1 MKVIHSSIFRAVCA
15 IIVGVLLIQYREQT
29 VTWITIAIGVL
40 FFLSGVISLASYW
53 AAKRNAE
60 KMQGQILSDSNGK
73 PIMGMIPKF
82 PLVSVG
88 SLILGLLLA
97 LMPQVFI
104 AWLMFILAF
113 ILILG
118 ALTQFANLASAAKM
132 GRVGILFWLFPSALL
147 LLGLLAI
154 IKPSAIASAPLFI
167 IGWGMLIYGVV
178 ELLNA
183 FKVSNNKRIWL
194 KNQQQ
199 KQKHQSFSCCP
210 FNNYLKS
217 AKNRH
222 CIQSATYNAC
232 LFTFPYFCKNQAGN
246 PCRQKVQ
253 KDCIQSITCKPAS
266 CSIPSA
272 EPGNGGK
279 NAD

>member
-73 PIMGMIPKF
+73 PIMGMMPKF

-118 ALTQFANLASAAKM
+118 ALTQLVNLASAAKM
-132 GRVGILFWLFPSALL
+132 GRVGILFWLFPSVLL

-194 KNQQQ
+194 NNQQQ
-199 KQKHQSFSCCP
+199 KQDSKEI
-210 FNNYLKS
+210 YVDVEEV
-217 AKNRH
+217 KN
-222 CIQSATYNAC
+222 
-232 LFTFPYFCKNQAGN
+232 
-246 PCRQKVQ
+246 
-253 KDCIQSITCKPAS
+253 
-266 CSIPSA
+266 
-272 EPGNGGK
+272 EE
-279 NAD
+279 

>member
-73 PIMGMIPKF
+73 PIMGMMPNF

-118 ALTQFANLASAAKM
+118 ALTQFVNLASAAKM

-183 FKVSNNKRIWL
+183 FKISNNKRIWL

-199 KQKHQSFSCCP
+199 KQDSKEI
-210 FNNYLKS
+210 YVDVEEV
-217 AKNRH
+217 KN
-222 CIQSATYNAC
+222 
-232 LFTFPYFCKNQAGN
+232 
-246 PCRQKVQ
+246 
-253 KDCIQSITCKPAS
+253 
-266 CSIPSA
+266 
-272 EPGNGGK
+272 EE
-279 NAD
+279 

>member
-40 FFLSGVISLASYW
+40 FFLSGVISLTSYW

-60 KMQGQILSDSNGK
+60 KMQGQLLSDSNGK

-199 KQKHQSFSCCP
+199 KQNSKEI
-210 FNNYLKS
+210 YVDVEEV
-217 AKNRH
+217 KN
-222 CIQSATYNAC
+222 
-232 LFTFPYFCKNQAGN
+232 
-246 PCRQKVQ
+246 
-253 KDCIQSITCKPAS
+253 
-266 CSIPSA
+266 
-272 EPGNGGK
+272 EE
-279 NAD
+279 

>member
-73 PIMGMIPKF
+73 PIMGMMPKF

-118 ALTQFANLASAAKM
+118 ALTQFVNLASATKM

-199 KQKHQSFSCCP
+199 KQDSKEI
-210 FNNYLKS
+210 YVDVEEV
-217 AKNRH
+217 KN
-222 CIQSATYNAC
+222 
-232 LFTFPYFCKNQAGN
+232 
-246 PCRQKVQ
+246 
-253 KDCIQSITCKPAS
+253 
-266 CSIPSA
+266 
-272 EPGNGGK
+272 EE
-279 NAD
+279 

>member
-118 ALTQFANLASAAKM
+118 ALTQFVNLASAAKM

-183 FKVSNNKRIWL
+183 FKISNNKRIWL

-199 KQKHQSFSCCP
+199 KPDSKEI
-210 FNNYLKS
+210 YVDVEEV
-217 AKNRH
+217 KN
-222 CIQSATYNAC
+222 
-232 LFTFPYFCKNQAGN
+232 
-246 PCRQKVQ
+246 
-253 KDCIQSITCKPAS
+253 
-266 CSIPSA
+266 
-272 EPGNGGK
+272 EE
-279 NAD
+279 

>member
-73 PIMGMIPKF
+73 PIMGMMPKF

-118 ALTQFANLASAAKM
+118 ALTQFVNLASAAKM

-199 KQKHQSFSCCP
+199 KQDSKEI
-210 FNNYLKS
+210 YVDVEVV
-217 AKNRH
+217 KN
-222 CIQSATYNAC
+222 
-232 LFTFPYFCKNQAGN
+232 
-246 PCRQKVQ
+246 
-253 KDCIQSITCKPAS
+253 
-266 CSIPSA
+266 
-272 EPGNGGK
+272 EE
-279 NAD
+279 

>member
-73 PIMGMIPKF
+73 PIMGMMPKF

-118 ALTQFANLASAAKM
+118 ALTQFVNLASAAKM

-154 IKPSAIASAPLFI
+154 IKPSAIASAPLLI

-178 ELLNA
+178 ELLNV
-183 FKVSNNKRIWL
+183 FKISNNKRIWL
-194 KNQQQ
+194 KNQQ
-199 KQKHQSFSCCP
+199 KLDSKET
-210 FNNYLKS
+210 YVDIEEV
-217 AKNRH
+217 KN
-222 CIQSATYNAC
+222 
-232 LFTFPYFCKNQAGN
+232 
-246 PCRQKVQ
+246 
-253 KDCIQSITCKPAS
+253 
-266 CSIPSA
+266 
-272 EPGNGGK
+272 EE
-279 NAD
+279 

>member
-1 MKVIHSSIFRAVCA
+1 MSFSMKVIHSSIFRAVCA

-60 KMQGQILSDSNGK
+60 KMQGQILSDSTGK

-118 ALTQFANLASAAKM
+118 ALTQFVNLASAAKM

-183 FKVSNNKRIWL
+183 FKISNNKRIWL
-194 KNQQQ
+194 KNQQ
-199 KQKHQSFSCCP
+199 KLDSKET
-210 FNNYLKS
+210 YVDVEEV
-217 AKNRH
+217 KN
-222 CIQSATYNAC
+222 
-232 LFTFPYFCKNQAGN
+232 
-246 PCRQKVQ
+246 
-253 KDCIQSITCKPAS
+253 
-266 CSIPSA
+266 
-272 EPGNGGK
+272 EE
-279 NAD
+279 

>member
-29 VTWITIAIGVL
+29 VTWITVAIGVL

-73 PIMGMIPKF
+73 PIMGMMPKF

-118 ALTQFANLASAAKM
+118 ALTQFVNLASAAKM

-194 KNQQQ
+194 KNQQ
-199 KQKHQSFSCCP
+199 KLDSKET
-210 FNNYLKS
+210 YVDVEEV
-217 AKNRH
+217 KN
-222 CIQSATYNAC
+222 
-232 LFTFPYFCKNQAGN
+232 
-246 PCRQKVQ
+246 
-253 KDCIQSITCKPAS
+253 
-266 CSIPSA
+266 
-272 EPGNGGK
+272 EE
-279 NAD
+279 

>member
-73 PIMGMIPKF
+73 PIMGMMPKF

-88 SLILGLLLA
+88 SLILGLLLT

-118 ALTQFANLASAAKM
+118 ALTQFVNLASAAKM
-132 GRVGILFWLFPSALL
+132 GRVGILFWLFPSVLL
-147 LLGLLAI
+147 LLGLLTI
-154 IKPSAIASAPLFI
+154 IKPSAIASAPLLI

-183 FKVSNNKRIWL
+183 FKISNNKRIWL
-194 KNQQQ
+194 KNQQ
-199 KQKHQSFSCCP
+199 KLDSKET
-210 FNNYLKS
+210 YVDVEEV
-217 AKNRH
+217 KN
-222 CIQSATYNAC
+222 
-232 LFTFPYFCKNQAGN
+232 
-246 PCRQKVQ
+246 
-253 KDCIQSITCKPAS
+253 
-266 CSIPSA
+266 
-272 EPGNGGK
+272 EE
-279 NAD
+279 

>member
-73 PIMGMIPKF
+73 PIMGMMPKF

-118 ALTQFANLASAAKM
+118 ALTQFVNLASAAKM

-167 IGWGMLIYGVV
+167 IGLGMLIYGVV

-194 KNQQQ
+194 NNQQQ
-199 KQKHQSFSCCP
+199 KQDSKEI
-210 FNNYLKS
+210 YVDVEEV
-217 AKNRH
+217 KN
-222 CIQSATYNAC
+222 
-232 LFTFPYFCKNQAGN
+232 
-246 PCRQKVQ
+246 
-253 KDCIQSITCKPAS
+253 
-266 CSIPSA
+266 
-272 EPGNGGK
+272 EE
-279 NAD
+279 

>member
-73 PIMGMIPKF
+73 PIMGMLPKF

-88 SLILGLLLA
+88 SLILGLLLT

-118 ALTQFANLASAAKM
+118 ALTQFVNLASAAKM

-199 KQKHQSFSCCP
+199 KQDSKEI
-210 FNNYLKS
+210 YVDVEEV
-217 AKNRH
+217 KN
-222 CIQSATYNAC
+222 
-232 LFTFPYFCKNQAGN
+232 
-246 PCRQKVQ
+246 
-253 KDCIQSITCKPAS
+253 
-266 CSIPSA
+266 
-272 EPGNGGK
+272 EE
-279 NAD
+279 

>member
-53 AAKRNAE
+53 AVKRNAE

-73 PIMGMIPKF
+73 PIMGMMPKF

-118 ALTQFANLASAAKM
+118 ALTQFVNLASAAKM

-194 KNQQQ
+194 NNQQQ
-199 KQKHQSFSCCP
+199 KQDSKEI
-210 FNNYLKS
+210 YVDVEEV
-217 AKNRH
+217 KN
-222 CIQSATYNAC
+222 
-232 LFTFPYFCKNQAGN
+232 
-246 PCRQKVQ
+246 
-253 KDCIQSITCKPAS
+253 
-266 CSIPSA
+266 
-272 EPGNGGK
+272 EE
-279 NAD
+279 

>member
-118 ALTQFANLASAAKM
+118 ALTQLASAAKM

-199 KQKHQSFSCCP
+199 KQNSKEI
-210 FNNYLKS
+210 YVDVEEV
-217 AKNRH
+217 KN
-222 CIQSATYNAC
+222 
-232 LFTFPYFCKNQAGN
+232 
-246 PCRQKVQ
+246 
-253 KDCIQSITCKPAS
+253 
-266 CSIPSA
+266 
-272 EPGNGGK
+272 EE
-279 NAD
+279 

>member
-29 VTWITIAIGVL
+29 VTWMTFAIGVL

-73 PIMGMIPKF
+73 PIMGMMPKF

-118 ALTQFANLASAAKM
+118 ALTQFVNLASAAKM
-132 GRVGILFWLFPSALL
+132 GRVGILFWLFPSVLL
-147 LLGLLAI
+147 LLGLLTI
-154 IKPSAIASAPLFI
+154 IKPSAIASAPLLI

-183 FKVSNNKRIWL
+183 FKISNNKRIWL
-194 KNQQQ
+194 KNQQ
-199 KQKHQSFSCCP
+199 KLDSKET
-210 FNNYLKS
+210 YVDVEEV
-217 AKNRH
+217 KN
-222 CIQSATYNAC
+222 
-232 LFTFPYFCKNQAGN
+232 
-246 PCRQKVQ
+246 
-253 KDCIQSITCKPAS
+253 
-266 CSIPSA
+266 
-272 EPGNGGK
+272 EE
-279 NAD
+279 

>member
-15 IIVGVLLIQYREQT
+15 IIVGFLLIQYREQT

-60 KMQGQILSDSNGK
+60 KMQGQLLSDSNGK

-199 KQKHQSFSCCP
+199 KQDSKEI
-210 FNNYLKS
+210 YVDVEEV
-217 AKNRH
+217 KN
-222 CIQSATYNAC
+222 
-232 LFTFPYFCKNQAGN
+232 
-246 PCRQKVQ
+246 
-253 KDCIQSITCKPAS
+253 
-266 CSIPSA
+266 
-272 EPGNGGK
+272 EE
-279 NAD
+279 

>member
-1 MKVIHSSIFRAVCA
+1 MKVIHSSIFGAVCA

-29 VTWITIAIGVL
+29 VTWITVAIGVL

-73 PIMGMIPKF
+73 PIMGMMPKF

-118 ALTQFANLASAAKM
+118 ALTQFVNLASAAKM
-132 GRVGILFWLFPSALL
+132 GRVGILFWLFPSVLL
-147 LLGLLAI
+147 LLGLLTI
-154 IKPSAIASAPLFI
+154 IKPSAIASAPLLI

-183 FKVSNNKRIWL
+183 FKISNNKRIWL
-194 KNQQQ
+194 KNQQ
-199 KQKHQSFSCCP
+199 KLDSKET
-210 FNNYLKS
+210 YVDVEEV
-217 AKNRH
+217 KNE
-222 CIQSATYNAC
+222 A
-232 LFTFPYFCKNQAGN
+232 
-246 PCRQKVQ
+246 
-253 KDCIQSITCKPAS
+253 
-266 CSIPSA
+266 
-272 EPGNGGK
+272 
-279 NAD
+279 

>member
-73 PIMGMIPKF
+73 PIMGMMPKF

-118 ALTQFANLASAAKM
+118 ALTQFVNLASAAKM
-132 GRVGILFWLFPSALL
+132 GRVGILFWLFPSVLL
-147 LLGLLAI
+147 LLGLLTI

-183 FKVSNNKRIWL
+183 FKISNNKRTWL
-194 KNQQQ
+194 KNQQ
-199 KQKHQSFSCCP
+199 KLDSKET
-210 FNNYLKS
+210 YVDVEEV
-217 AKNRH
+217 KN
-222 CIQSATYNAC
+222 
-232 LFTFPYFCKNQAGN
+232 
-246 PCRQKVQ
+246 
-253 KDCIQSITCKPAS
+253 
-266 CSIPSA
+266 
-272 EPGNGGK
+272 EE
-279 NAD
+279 

>member
-73 PIMGMIPKF
+73 PIMGMMPKF

-118 ALTQFANLASAAKM
+118 ALTQFVNLASAAKM
-132 GRVGILFWLFPSALL
+132 GRVGILFWLFPSVLL

-194 KNQQQ
+194 NNQQL
-199 KQKHQSFSCCP
+199 KQDSKEI
-210 FNNYLKS
+210 YVDVEEV
-217 AKNRH
+217 KN
-222 CIQSATYNAC
+222 
-232 LFTFPYFCKNQAGN
+232 
-246 PCRQKVQ
+246 
-253 KDCIQSITCKPAS
+253 
-266 CSIPSA
+266 
-272 EPGNGGK
+272 EE
-279 NAD
+279 

>member
-73 PIMGMIPKF
+73 PIMGMMPKF

-97 LMPQVFI
+97 LIPQVFI

-118 ALTQFANLASAAKM
+118 ALTQFVNLASAAKM

-194 KNQQQ
+194 NNQQQ
-199 KQKHQSFSCCP
+199 KQDSKEI
-210 FNNYLKS
+210 YVDVEEV
-217 AKNRH
+217 KN
-222 CIQSATYNAC
+222 
-232 LFTFPYFCKNQAGN
+232 
-246 PCRQKVQ
+246 
-253 KDCIQSITCKPAS
+253 
-266 CSIPSA
+266 
-272 EPGNGGK
+272 EE
-279 NAD
+279 

>member
-29 VTWITIAIGVL
+29 VTWITVAIGVL
-40 FFLSGVISLASYW
+40 FFLSGVISLTSYW

-60 KMQGQILSDSNGK
+60 KMQGQILSDSTGK
-73 PIMGMIPKF
+73 PIMGMMPKF

-118 ALTQFANLASAAKM
+118 ALTQFVNLASAAKM
-132 GRVGILFWLFPSALL
+132 GRVGILFWLFPSVLL
-147 LLGLLAI
+147 LLGLLTI
-154 IKPSAIASAPLFI
+154 IKPSAIASAPLLI

-183 FKVSNNKRIWL
+183 FKISNNKRIWL
-194 KNQQQ
+194 KNQQ
-199 KQKHQSFSCCP
+199 KLDSKE
-210 FNNYLKS
+210 
-217 AKNRH
+217 
-222 CIQSATYNAC
+222 TY
-232 LFTFPYFCKNQAGN
+232 
-246 PCRQKVQ
+246 VDVEEV
-253 KDCIQSITCKPAS
+253 KD
-266 CSIPSA
+266 
-272 EPGNGGK
+272 EE
-279 NAD
+279 

>member
-73 PIMGMIPKF
+73 PIMGMLPKF

-118 ALTQFANLASAAKM
+118 ALTQFVNLASAAKM

-194 KNQQQ
+194 KNQQ
-199 KQKHQSFSCCP
+199 KLDSKET
-210 FNNYLKS
+210 YVDVEEV
-217 AKNRH
+217 KN
-222 CIQSATYNAC
+222 
-232 LFTFPYFCKNQAGN
+232 
-246 PCRQKVQ
+246 
-253 KDCIQSITCKPAS
+253 
-266 CSIPSA
+266 
-272 EPGNGGK
+272 EE
-279 NAD
+279 

>member
-73 PIMGMIPKF
+73 PIMGMMPKF

-118 ALTQFANLASAAKM
+118 ALTQFVNLASAAKM
-132 GRVGILFWLFPSALL
+132 GRVGILFWLFPSVLL

-167 IGWGMLIYGVV
+167 IGWGMLIYGAV

-194 KNQQQ
+194 NNQQQ
-199 KQKHQSFSCCP
+199 KQDSKEI
-210 FNNYLKS
+210 YVDVEEV
-217 AKNRH
+217 KN
-222 CIQSATYNAC
+222 
-232 LFTFPYFCKNQAGN
+232 
-246 PCRQKVQ
+246 
-253 KDCIQSITCKPAS
+253 
-266 CSIPSA
+266 
-272 EPGNGGK
+272 
-279 NAD
+279 

>member
-73 PIMGMIPKF
+73 PIMGIMPKF

-118 ALTQFANLASAAKM
+118 ALTQFVNLASAAKM
-132 GRVGILFWLFPSALL
+132 GRVGILFWLFPSVLL

-194 KNQQQ
+194 NNQQQ
-199 KQKHQSFSCCP
+199 KQDSKEI
-210 FNNYLKS
+210 YVDVEEV
-217 AKNRH
+217 KN
-222 CIQSATYNAC
+222 
-232 LFTFPYFCKNQAGN
+232 
-246 PCRQKVQ
+246 
-253 KDCIQSITCKPAS
+253 
-266 CSIPSA
+266 
-272 EPGNGGK
+272 EE
-279 NAD
+279 

>member
-73 PIMGMIPKF
+73 PIMGMLPKF

-118 ALTQFANLASAAKM
+118 ALTQFVNLASAAKM
-132 GRVGILFWLFPSALL
+132 GRVGILFWLFPAALL

-194 KNQQQ
+194 NNQQQ
-199 KQKHQSFSCCP
+199 KQDSKEI
-210 FNNYLKS
+210 YVDVEEV
-217 AKNRH
+217 KN
-222 CIQSATYNAC
+222 
-232 LFTFPYFCKNQAGN
+232 
-246 PCRQKVQ
+246 
-253 KDCIQSITCKPAS
+253 
-266 CSIPSA
+266 
-272 EPGNGGK
+272 EE
-279 NAD
+279 

>member
-73 PIMGMIPKF
+73 PIMGMMPKF

-118 ALTQFANLASAAKM
+118 ALTQFVNLASAAKM

-178 ELLNA
+178 ELLNT
-183 FKVSNNKRIWL
+183 FKFSNNKRIWL

-199 KQKHQSFSCCP
+199 KQDSKEI
-210 FNNYLKS
+210 YVDVEEV
-217 AKNRH
+217 KN
-222 CIQSATYNAC
+222 
-232 LFTFPYFCKNQAGN
+232 
-246 PCRQKVQ
+246 
-253 KDCIQSITCKPAS
+253 
-266 CSIPSA
+266 
-272 EPGNGGK
+272 EE
-279 NAD
+279 

>member
-29 VTWITIAIGVL
+29 VTWITVAIGVL

-73 PIMGMIPKF
+73 PIMGMMPKF

-118 ALTQFANLASAAKM
+118 ALTQFVNLASAAKM
-132 GRVGILFWLFPSALL
+132 GRVGILFWLFPSVLL
-147 LLGLLAI
+147 LLGLLTI

-183 FKVSNNKRIWL
+183 FKISNNKRTWL
-194 KNQQQ
+194 KNQQ
-199 KQKHQSFSCCP
+199 KLDSKET
-210 FNNYLKS
+210 YVDVEEV
-217 AKNRH
+217 KN
-222 CIQSATYNAC
+222 
-232 LFTFPYFCKNQAGN
+232 
-246 PCRQKVQ
+246 
-253 KDCIQSITCKPAS
+253 
-266 CSIPSA
+266 
-272 EPGNGGK
+272 EE
-279 NAD
+279 

>member
-60 KMQGQILSDSNGK
+60 KMRGQILSDSNGK
-73 PIMGMIPKF
+73 PIMGMMPKF

-118 ALTQFANLASAAKM
+118 ALTQFVNLASAAKM

-199 KQKHQSFSCCP
+199 KQDSKEI
-210 FNNYLKS
+210 YVDVEEV
-217 AKNRH
+217 KN
-222 CIQSATYNAC
+222 
-232 LFTFPYFCKNQAGN
+232 
-246 PCRQKVQ
+246 
-253 KDCIQSITCKPAS
+253 
-266 CSIPSA
+266 
-272 EPGNGGK
+272 EE
-279 NAD
+279 

>member
-73 PIMGMIPKF
+73 PIMGMMPKF

-88 SLILGLLLA
+88 SLILGMLLA

-118 ALTQFANLASAAKM
+118 ALTQFVNLASAAKM

-178 ELLNA
+178 ELLKA

-199 KQKHQSFSCCP
+199 KQDSKEI
-210 FNNYLKS
+210 YVDVEEV
-217 AKNRH
+217 KN
-222 CIQSATYNAC
+222 
-232 LFTFPYFCKNQAGN
+232 
-246 PCRQKVQ
+246 
-253 KDCIQSITCKPAS
+253 
-266 CSIPSA
+266 
-272 EPGNGGK
+272 EE
-279 NAD
+279 

>member
-53 AAKRNAE
+53 AAKRNSE
-60 KMQGQILSDSNGK
+60 KMQGQILSDSTGK
-73 PIMGMIPKF
+73 PIMGMMPKF

-88 SLILGLLLA
+88 SLILGLLLT

-118 ALTQFANLASAAKM
+118 ALTQFVNLASAAKM
-132 GRVGILFWLFPSALL
+132 GRVGILFWLFPSVLL
-147 LLGLLAI
+147 LLGLLTI
-154 IKPSAIASAPLFI
+154 IKPSAIASAPLLI

-183 FKVSNNKRIWL
+183 FKISNNKRIWL
-194 KNQQQ
+194 KNQQ
-199 KQKHQSFSCCP
+199 KLDSKET
-210 FNNYLKS
+210 YVDVEEV
-217 AKNRH
+217 KN
-222 CIQSATYNAC
+222 
-232 LFTFPYFCKNQAGN
+232 
-246 PCRQKVQ
+246 
-253 KDCIQSITCKPAS
+253 
-266 CSIPSA
+266 
-272 EPGNGGK
+272 EE
-279 NAD
+279 

>member
-73 PIMGMIPKF
+73 PIMGMMPKF
-82 PLVSVG
+82 PLLSVG

-97 LMPQVFI
+97 LM
-104 AWLMFILAF
+104 
-113 ILILG
+113 
-118 ALTQFANLASAAKM
+118 
-132 GRVGILFWLFPSALL
+132 
-147 LLGLLAI
+147 
-154 IKPSAIASAPLFI
+154 PSAIASAPLFI

-199 KQKHQSFSCCP
+199 KQDSKEI
-210 FNNYLKS
+210 YVDVEEV
-217 AKNRH
+217 KN
-222 CIQSATYNAC
+222 
-232 LFTFPYFCKNQAGN
+232 
-246 PCRQKVQ
+246 
-253 KDCIQSITCKPAS
+253 
-266 CSIPSA
+266 
-272 EPGNGGK
+272 EE
-279 NAD
+279 